1 MLNRVKFEKPRLK
14 ITSVMAGHPG
24 LMSVI
29 VGVGIS
35 IGLVLALTY
44 VETVSLGQT
53 AGAFIWK
60 PR

>member
-1 MLNRVKFEKPRLK
+1 
-14 ITSVMAGHPG
+14 
-24 LMSVI
+24 MSVI

-35 IGLVLALTY
+35 MGLVLALTY

-53 AGAFIWK
+53 AEAFIWK